1 MKKLIVNAD
10 DFGLTDKTNQAI
22 LEAYHTG
29 IITSTSLLANG
40 AAFGSAVELALRVPG
55 LGVGVH
61 LNLVEGRPV
70 SEPSTVPSLV
80 DKKGFFPGSP
90 LRLARKMVT
99 GRVKLNEVER
109 ELRAQIERILAAGI
123 APTHLDGHKH
133 FHILPSVL
141 NIIIRLACEYAVIAV
156 RCPAERSAHLFHLM
170 LRNRV
175 SSPEILKQYM
185 AGRTILLLASGVREK
200 LRRARLNCPT
210 HFYGI
215 TQTGFL
221 DVKCLQ
227 KIISSLTEG
236 ISEIMCHPGYVDLNL
251 AGMPTRLLAQREKE
265 LRALTRPEIKTLIT
279 ELGIE
284 LVSYRSLVDA
294 IRKESRP

>member
-1 MKKLIVNAD
+1 VKKLIVNAD

-22 LEAYHTG
+22 LEAHQTG

-40 AAFGSAVELALRVPG
+40 AAFGSAVELAPRMPG

-61 LNLVEGRPV
+61 LNLVEGTPV
-70 SEPSTVPSLV
+70 SDPSIVSSLV
-80 DKKGFFPGSP
+80 DNKGFFPGSP
-90 LRLARKMVT
+90 VRLARKIIT
-99 GRVKLNEVER
+99 GRVKLTEIER
-109 ELRAQIERILAAGI
+109 ELRAQIERILTARI
-123 APTHLDGHKH
+123 SPTHLDGHKH

-141 NIIIRLACEYAVIAV
+141 NIIIRLAREYEVMAV

-170 LRNRV
+170 LTNRV
-175 SSPEILKQYM
+175 SSPEILKQYV
-185 AGRTILLLASGVREK
+185 AGRVLLVLASGVRKK
-200 LRRARLNCPT
+200 LWRARLSCPT

-221 DVKCLQ
+221 DAKCLQ
-227 KIISSLTEG
+227 NIICHLPQGT
-236 ISEIMCHPGYVDLNL
+236 SEIMCHPGYVDLDL
-251 AGMPTRLLAQREKE
+251 VRTPTRLLAQREEE
-265 LRALTRPEIKTLIT
+265 LHALTRPEIKALVT

-284 LVSYRSLVDA
+284 LISYRSLVDA